1 MYISFFHKFF
11 SVICKCM
18 KKPCAAQGNETFCE
32 GCVAAVGER
41 VAVCG
46 EVLSVKDA
54 KMSTSLR
61 LSWLAS
67 VL

>member
-1 MYISFFHKFF
+1 
-11 SVICKCM
+11 M
-18 KKPCAAQGNETFCE
+18 KKPCAAQENETFCE
-32 GCVAAVGER
+32 GCGER

-46 EVLSVKDA
+46 EVLSGKDA

>member
-1 MYISFFHKFF
+1 
-11 SVICKCM
+11 M
-18 KKPCAAQGNETFCE
+18 KKPCAVQRKRGFLHR
-32 GCVAAVGER
+32 CVTAVGER

>member
-1 MYISFFHKFF
+1 MPNFWGA
-11 SVICKCM
+11 VQ
-18 KKPCAAQGNETFCE
+18 AQGNGTFCE
-32 GCVAAVGER
+32 GCGER

>member
-1 MYISFFHKFF
+1 MQMYEKAL
-11 SVICKCM
+11 CG
-18 KKPCAAQGNETFCE
+18 ARERGFCID
-32 GCVAAVGER
+32 ALTAVGEI
-41 VAVCG
+41 VAVGG